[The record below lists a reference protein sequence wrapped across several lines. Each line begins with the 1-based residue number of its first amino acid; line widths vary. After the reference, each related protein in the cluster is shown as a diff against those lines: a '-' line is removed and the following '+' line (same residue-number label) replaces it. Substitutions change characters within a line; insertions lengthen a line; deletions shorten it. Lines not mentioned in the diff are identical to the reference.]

1 MDQKKTVSFLDKMP
15 KADRDR
21 AVARAEKR
29 IERQKTRKG
38 VEVSPEFY
46 QLCEMGYYYSWEA
59 LMAVRRGFTTYIDN
73 RYDENGNIVGLQVIK
88 EPLTSVEAEVILEG
102 ARKVWYS
109 KLIEQAHAG
118 VISNTFT
125 SSNKSFDDAI
135 RQFKEKA
142 D

>member
-1 MDQKKTVSFLDKMP
+1 MTQTPVSFLDKMP
-15 KADRDR
+15 QADRER
-21 AVARAEKR
+21 AIKRAEKR
-29 IERQKTRKG
+29 LERNKTRKG
-38 VEVSPEFY
+38 VEVSPEFF
-46 QLCEMGYYYSWEA
+46 QLCEMGYYYGWDA

-73 RYDENGNIVGLQVIK
+73 KYDEDGNIIGVQAIK

-118 VISNTFT
+118 VISNTFNH
-125 SSNKSFDDAI
+125 SSKSFDDAI
-135 RQFKEKA
+135 KPFKEKA